1 MSVGPFIC
9 PVLFSI
15 NEYDRFWGKKV
26 IKWHYHQWNYQWRWS
41 CHIWCSLAVLVTGPL
56 IFPLNPA
63 TFSSSTSSSTFISST
78 KTIRRNLVCRYVCWS
93 VRPSQVIFEPQKT
106 LFREQKVVNDI
117 IRNDTMS
124 GTEVLLPSASLL
136 GQTLYFD
143 RLNGGQVMQSSDL
156 TEKNIFS
163 FAAPDFC

>member
-1 MSVGPFIC
+1 M
-9 PVLFSI
+9 
-15 NEYDRFWGKKV
+15 NHKK
-26 IKWHYHQWNYQWRWS
+26 
-41 CHIWCSLAVLVTGPL
+41 LL
-56 IFPLNPA
+56 I
-63 TFSSSTSSSTFISST
+63 
-78 KTIRRNLVCRYVCWS
+78 
-93 VRPSQVIFEPQKT
+93 
-106 LFREQKVVNDI
+106 REQKVVNDI